1 MLEVVVLC
9 PDASAENQKCDVQ
22 YCYNVTLTL
31 TKLTKKSCNDIKT
44 LRIKAPM
51 GILAFFL
58 KFCLFFSPLFYSA
71 VLYVKGRRDILVYT
85 GMYVV

>member
-1 MLEVVVLC
+1 M
-9 PDASAENQKCDVQ
+9 Q
-22 YCYNVTLTL
+22 YCYNLTLTL

-51 GILAFFL
+51 GILAFFK
-58 KFCLFFSPLFYSA
+58 KFCLFVCFPPFYSA